1 MFIEALI
8 ATPGSGVLL
17 EGFMNSEL
25 LNLPD
30 IVKIGLMAVLAVVL
44 IRWAL
49 ETMGQTSL
57 ASYI

>member
-30 IVKIGLMAVLAVVL
+30 IIKIGLMAVLAIVL
-44 IRWAL
+44 IKWAL
-49 ETMGQTSL
+49 ETMGQSSL

>member
-30 IVKIGLMAVLAVVL
+30 IIKIGLMAVLAVVL
-44 IRWAL
+44 IKWAL

>member
-30 IVKIGLMAVLAVVL
+30 IIKIGLMAVLAIVL
-44 IRWAL
+44 IKWAL

>member
-30 IVKIGLMAVLAVVL
+30 IIKIGLMAVLAIVL
-44 IRWAL
+44 IKWAL
-49 ETMGQTSL
+49 ETMGQSSL
-57 ASYI
+57 AGYI

>member
-8 ATPGSGVLL
+8 ATPGTGVFIG
-17 EGFMNSEL
+17 GFMNGEL

-30 IVKIGLMAVLAVVL
+30 VIKIGLMAVLAIVL
-44 IRWAL
+44 IKWAL

>member
-30 IVKIGLMAVLAVVL
+30 IVKIGLMAVLAIVL
-44 IRWAL
+44 IKWAL

>member
-8 ATPGSGVLL
+8 ATPGTGVLL

-30 IVKIGLMAVLAVVL
+30 IIKIGLMAVLAVVL
-44 IRWAL
+44 IKWAL

>member
-44 IRWAL
+44 IKWAL